1 MKSPVFIFFSK
12 VDIKPA
18 GEGRVGKNLLR
29 NAEDEEIWKF
39 QSLGGKVAKCHGYV
53 SASWGK
59 KFWDDQK
66 ISKNT
71 TFLGKFVQKP
81 SRSNGQT
88 TINW

>member
-1 MKSPVFIFFSK
+1 MKSAVFIFFSK

-66 ISKNT
+66 HD
-71 TFLGKFVQKP
+71 FFGKICAKTLKIQ
-81 SRSNGQT
+81 SE
-88 TINW
+88 